1 MSRNANIFESSKDLM
16 DTWNAWADCVEKVF
30 QQMGI
35 QTGDL
40 EVSDD
45 EYISFVH
52 MFASHPARPTQQQL
66 ENMIELEDWSIK
78 AMPHRYLTHLHS
90 LWTAY
95 ADKLETTYV
104 SMSGELGRCNLL
116 ASPFET
122 TSTRG
127 QLHSILRSMLG
138 PGRLFQGLADSRA
151 HEVVDISLQEPSVT
165 HTDQLVSGIERM
177 SLCGTPAASIEGIEE
192 VVVEL
197 KNMNIKVGIS

>member
-1 MSRNANIFESSKDLM
+1 MNRNANIFESSKDLM
-16 DTWNAWADCVEKVF
+16 DTWSAWADCVEKVF

-45 EYISFVH
+45 EYISFVR

-66 ENMIELEDWSIK
+66 ENIIKLEDWSIK
-78 AMPHRYLTHLHS
+78 TMPHRYLTLLHS
-90 LWTAY
+90 LWIAY

-127 QLHSILRSMLG
+127 QLHGILRSMLG
-138 PGRLFQGLADSRA
+138 PGRLFQGLADSRG
-151 HEVVDISLQEPSVT
+151 HEVVDMSLQEPSVT

-177 SLCGTPAASIEGIEE
+177 SLCGTPAAYIEGIERA
-192 VVVEL
+192 VVEL
-197 KNMNIKVGIS
+197 KNMNIKAGIS